1 MKDELILDTIK
12 QMVAKKREDK
22 VEPSYIVSYIDVKK
36 EFATM
41 LNNGLNE
48 LFKSGKIKTC
58 RMING
63 TGIILCE

>member
-1 MKDELILDTIK
+1 MREELILETIK
-12 QMVAKKREDK
+12 QMVKKNKDDK
-22 VEPSYIVSYIDVKK
+22 VEPSDIVPYIEIQR

-41 LNNGLNE
+41 LKDGLNE

-63 TGIILCE
+63 TGIMLCE

>member
-1 MKDELILDTIK
+1 MREELILETIN
-12 QMVAKKREDK
+12 QMVAKNKDDK
-22 VEPSYIVSYIDVKK
+22 VEPSDIIPYIDVKR
-36 EFATM
+36 EFDMM
-41 LNNGLNE
+41 LKNGLNE

>member
-1 MKDELILDTIK
+1 MREELILETIK
-12 QMVAKKREDK
+12 QMVAKNKDDK
-22 VEPSYIVSYIDVKK
+22 VEPSDIIPYIDVKR
-36 EFATM
+36 EFDMM
-41 LNNGLNE
+41 LKNGLNE